1 MRKTILLVTLLY
13 SSFVIAN
20 ECKIISQE
28 LNYKQ
33 SKELTFKNR
42 LLNKLSFNVPPPNQ
56 MLYGSDSP
64 ILIYNKNKYIGFQ
77 LIPESFGDKEKRAE
91 QLLSKWEFPCKDPVI
106 ELTTK
111 DYQILIIDDEFK
123 AANKR
128 YKSVFFIN
136 DKKDYYYLIDF
147 TGFTDSEIK
156 QILSTIKQGE

>member
-1 MRKTILLVTLLY
+1 MKKIILFIALLY

-20 ECKIISQE
+20 ECKIVSQE
-28 LNYKQ
+28 LKYQQ
-33 SKELTFKNR
+33 SKELTFNNR
-42 LLNKLSFNVPPPNQ
+42 LLNKLSFDVPPPKQ

-64 ILIYNKNKYIGFQ
+64 ILIYDKNKYIGFQ

-91 QLLSKWEFPCKDPVI
+91 QLFNKWEFPCNTPVI
-106 ELTTK
+106 ELITK

-123 AANKR
+123 AANKI

-156 QILSTIKQGE
+156 RILSTIKQGE